1 MKANQITFVN
11 VAFNATKDYQ
21 LQRLAVTDWK
31 QERSISGIT
40 RYIVK
45 NFDNSKPLNELL
57 LRKGYKKADFGTMT
71 EPNFSFVLSHMSD
84 KAKFQQIRVKAIAE
98 GEKDTLSIKVDQ
110 AGAKVAKLTYQLGSV
125 LTELRKI
132 ENVAIE
138 PTK

>member
-1 MKANQITFVN
+1 MKVQKITFVN

-45 NFDNSKPLNELL
+45 NFDNSKPLKELL
-57 LRKGYKKADFGTMT
+57 LRKGYKKADFGTMS
-71 EPNFSFVLSHMSD
+71 EPNFSFILSHMSD
-84 KAKFQQIRVKAIAE
+84 KAKFQLMRIKPEDPTVKPSFTFFLDSE
-98 GEKDTLSIKVDQ
+98 GN
-110 AGAKVAKLTYQLGSV
+110 KVAKSVYQLGSV

-132 ENVAIE
+132 ENVTIE
-138 PTK
+138 SAK